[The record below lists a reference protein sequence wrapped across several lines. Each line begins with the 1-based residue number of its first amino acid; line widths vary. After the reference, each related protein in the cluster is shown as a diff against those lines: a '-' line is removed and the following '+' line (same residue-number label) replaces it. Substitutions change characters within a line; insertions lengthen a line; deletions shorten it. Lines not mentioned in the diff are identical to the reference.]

1 MNINKK
7 ILFFIVLCIFFI
19 VFYIISNTFA
29 KYLSSAN
36 SSANIAIA
44 KWNIKVNN
52 ISIKDN
58 TDISSTIIPVFPGNE
73 NISNNVIAPTAEGY
87 FDLVIDINDVDVSF
101 KYTIT
106 SIVDESSPVKDFS
119 ITGYSIDNGPKIEF
133 GANEEKVITE
143 TILLNSNISNR
154 NIRIYIKWIDDD
166 SQTMNNAEDTLATV
180 SGNPAVFDVIIN
192 FSQIVDTNT
201 I

>member
-1 MNINKK
+1 MKINKN
-7 ILFFIVLCIFFI
+7 IIFSIVLCFLFI
-19 VFYIISNTFA
+19 ILYMISNTFA

-73 NISNNVIAPTAEGY
+73 NIANNVIAPTAEGY

-106 SIVDESSPVKDFS
+106 SIVDKTSPVKDFV
-119 ITGYSIDNGPKIEF
+119 ITGYSIDGGPKVEF
-133 GANEEKVITE
+133 ETDEEKVITE
-143 TILLNSNISNR
+143 NILLNSNIANK
-154 NIRIYIKWIDDD
+154 NIRTYIKWIDDD
-166 SQTMNNAEDTLATV
+166 SQTMDNAEDTLATV
-180 SGNPAVFDVIIN
+180 SGSPAIFNVNIN
-192 FSQIVDTNT
+192 FSQIIDNNT

>member
-7 ILFFIVLCIFFI
+7 ILFFIALCIFFI